1 MSGELVDGECKKR
14 FKSKEKEKEEERVD
28 WSTLDANIL
37 DLIADQLTINITDY
51 VCFHGVCKTWQAT
64 NSDGRTHPP
73 QLPWL
78 LLRRDYSIDR
88 LIFYSFAD
96 ERIHSVQA
104 PTDDRRI
111 VGSCDGWLD
120 DEWTLVDDTSK
131 FHDVIYFK
139 ASFYAVDETA
149 Q

>member
-1 MSGELVDGECKKR
+1 MGGELLDDECKKR
-14 FKSKEKEKEEERVD
+14 FRSKGKEKEEERVD

-37 DLIADQLTINITDY
+37 DLIVDQLTINIADF
-51 VCFHGVCKTWQAT
+51 VCFHGVCKTWHA
-64 NSDGRTHPP
+64 SDSYDLTHPP

-78 LLRRDYSIDR
+78 LLRCDYSINR

-96 ERIHSVQA
+96 ERIHSIQVS
-104 PTDDRRI
+104 TDDRHI
-111 VGSCDGWLD
+111 IGSCED

-139 ASFYAVDETA
+139 GSFYAVDETA